1 MRPALIGLSL
11 SSETDLRSAGALILR
26 VRNACRG
33 FRPTIMVGGAA
44 VPFFPKL
51 VERLDADIV
60 SGDATDALNRAVRLL
75 TEHSVGIR

>member
-1 MRPALIGLSL
+1 
-11 SSETDLRSAGALILR
+11 
-26 VRNACRG
+26 
-33 FRPTIMVGGAA
+33 MVGGAA

-75 TEHSVGIR
+75 TEHSVGTR